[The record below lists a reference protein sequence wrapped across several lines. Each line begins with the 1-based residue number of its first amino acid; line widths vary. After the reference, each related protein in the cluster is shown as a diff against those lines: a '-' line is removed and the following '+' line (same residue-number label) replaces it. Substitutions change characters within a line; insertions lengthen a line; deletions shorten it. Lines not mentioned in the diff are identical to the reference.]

1 MAILMAPSI
10 LSADFLNLESEVK
23 VVADN
28 GADFIHFDVM
38 DGHFVSNLTL
48 GVPFVAGFKRITNV
62 PLDVHLM
69 VSNPEEQVPWYIMA
83 GADLVTI
90 HREACDDPAPT
101 LEMIR
106 DSGVLCGLALN
117 PETPVELVSDYLD
130 CVDVIMV
137 MSVYPGFGGQSFIPG
152 CAEKIARI
160 ASECK
165 ARGVNPIIEVDGGIN
180 AQTVKLAAAAGATMF
195 VAGNAIFGK
204 TDRVGAM
211 EAIRKS
217 AASAI

>member
-10 LSADFLNLESEVK
+10 LSADFLNLEREVQ
-23 VVADN
+23 VVAEN

-83 GADLVTI
+83 GADLITI
-90 HREACDDPAPT
+90 HREACDDPAPI

-106 DSGVLCGLALN
+106 DAGVLCGLAIN
-117 PETPVELVSDYLD
+117 PETPVELATDYLD
-130 CVDVIMV
+130 RLDVIMV

-152 CAEKIARI
+152 CAEKIAHI

-165 ARGVNPIIEVDGGIN
+165 ARGISPVIEVDGGIN